1 MFRSGSPAL
10 EVRTKTLALAMDLVT
25 TRTIDEMVQL
35 LKKEVMRTAGGEHED
50 AGKYRQLLVRTLH
63 SCSIKFSD
71 VAATVIPVLTDFL
84 SESNEAA
91 ATDVLIFVREAIQR
105 YENLRPL
112 IVEKLLEVF
121 PQIRSVK
128 VHRAALWILG
138 EYATSRE
145 DVEAVMARIRD
156 ALGDVPLVEAENRRQ
171 AGEKSPED
179 NAQAQ
184 PAQLVTSDGTYATQS
199 AFSTAAPAGKKEDNR
214 PALVR
219 YMMEGDF
226 FIGAS
231 LATTLSKLALRYKQ
245 LEKDEKRSNRMQA
258 EAMLVMSSVLQL
270 GRSGLPAKAMTHD
283 DAERISLCLRSLAC
297 PTPIVQNVFT
307 DGCRDALSRML
318 TAKAEEESQN
328 QKVSNNF
335 SSSPKYFLN
344 YKVKKKNNNWR
355 L

>member
-1 MFRSGSPAL
+1 
-10 EVRTKTLALAMDLVT
+10 MDLVT

-84 SESNEAA
+84 AESNEAA

-138 EYATSRE
+138 EYATSKE
-145 DVEAVMARIRD
+145 DVQAVMARVRD

-199 AFSTAAPAGKKEDNR
+199 AFSTAAPGK
-214 PALVR
+214 
-219 YMMEGDF
+219 F
-226 FIGAS
+226 
-231 LATTLSKLALRYKQ
+231 YK
-245 LEKDEKRSNRMQA
+245 KRIYKIVS
-258 EAMLVMSSVLQL
+258 
-270 GRSGLPAKAMTHD
+270 
-283 DAERISLCLRSLAC
+283 RIL
-297 PTPIVQNVFT
+297 
-307 DGCRDALSRML
+307 
-318 TAKAEEESQN
+318 
-328 QKVSNNF
+328 
-335 SSSPKYFLN
+335 
-344 YKVKKKNNNWR
+344 
-355 L
+355 